1 MNAKSLW
8 ILLLGLSLGAIG
20 GWWLRPQPP
29 MADPSSPT
37 STAAPAAPEILYY
50 RNPMGL
56 PDTSPVPKKDS
67 MGMDYVPVYASEA
80 EQTPGTVSLS
90 PHKMQTLG
98 VRTLT
103 VERRALHQQIRAS
116 GRIEVDQS
124 RRHVIAPKFDGWI
137 EQLYANQAGQSLQ
150 RGQALMA
157 VYAPE
162 LVSTQNEFLIARDAA
177 QNLPAGDS
185 AAAMQRLG
193 DAALARLRN
202 FDIPAAQVEKLRLG
216 QMQRLLTLQAPANAV
231 VLEPPMAAGSRFKAG
246 ETVLTLADLSTV
258 WLVAEVPTLDSA
270 SVAIGQTV
278 GFTSAALP
286 GQRFEG
292 QIGFVDPM
300 LDAGMRT
307 LEVRIELDNAAGM
320 LRPALYGDVII
331 DVGSGQDRL
340 LVPRSAVLDSGS
352 RQLVFVEVS
361 PGRFEPRPVT
371 LGARAG
377 PDVVVLK
384 GLGEGEAIVV
394 SANFLIDAE
403 SNLSAALQTL
413 QPDPAEAPTDAS
425 EQPHDGAH

>member
-8 ILLLGLSLGAIG
+8 MLLLGLSLGAIG

-29 MADPSSPT
+29 MADPSSPMT
-37 STAAPAAPEILYY
+37 AAAPAAPEILYY

-90 PHKMQTLG
+90 PQKMQTLG

-137 EQLYANQAGQSLQ
+137 EHLYANQAGQSLR

-162 LVSTQNEFLIARDAA
+162 LVSTQNEFLIARNAA
-177 QNLPAGDS
+177 QNLPGGDS

-202 FDIPAAQVEKLRLG
+202 FDIPAAQVEKLRQG
-216 QMQRLLTLQAPANAV
+216 QMQRLLTLRAPANAV

-246 ETVLTLADLSTV
+246 ETVLTLADLSKV

-292 QIGFVDPM
+292 QISFVDPM

-307 LEVRIELDNAAGM
+307 LEVRIELDNAEGV

-331 DVGSGQDRL
+331 EVGSGEARL

-361 PGRFEPRPVT
+361 PGRFEPRSVT

-377 PDVVVLK
+377 RDVVVLK

-394 SANFLIDAE
+394 AANFLIDAE

-413 QPDPAEAPTDAS
+413 QPDPSEAPADAS